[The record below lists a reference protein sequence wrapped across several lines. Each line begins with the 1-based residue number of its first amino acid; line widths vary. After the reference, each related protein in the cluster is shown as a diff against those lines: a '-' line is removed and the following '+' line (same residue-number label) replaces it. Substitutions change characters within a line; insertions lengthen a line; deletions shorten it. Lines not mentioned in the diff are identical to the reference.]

1 MPLKMLEGMVLTIL
15 HSTHTLSHKK
25 RVHQTKKKKSV
36 GQLSPKYY
44 PLGSLLALQN
54 SKLSLSSSPSNPQIL
69 LLPLSQG
76 IYILLPLRTESQTSR
91 CIGLLP
97 SPCAQKSNYVP
108 WKWKVWLPRL
118 CPTLYNSMNCS
129 PPGSFAQNSPGKK
142 TGVGCQSL
150 LQEIFLTQGLNWV
163 SCIAGRFFTV
173 WATKEALL

>member
-1 MPLKMLEGMVLTIL
+1 MSLKMLEGMVLTIL

-76 IYILLPLRTESQTSR
+76 IYIHLPLRTKSQTSR

-97 SPCAQKSNYVP
+97 SPLCSKVKLCFLKVKSVTSS
-108 WKWKVWLPRL
+108 VVSDSLQ
-118 CPTLYNSMNCS
+118 LYE
-129 PPGSFAQNSPGKK
+129 
-142 TGVGCQSL
+142 L
-150 LQEIFLTQGLNWV
+150 
-163 SCIAGRFFTV
+163 
-173 WATKEALL
+173 